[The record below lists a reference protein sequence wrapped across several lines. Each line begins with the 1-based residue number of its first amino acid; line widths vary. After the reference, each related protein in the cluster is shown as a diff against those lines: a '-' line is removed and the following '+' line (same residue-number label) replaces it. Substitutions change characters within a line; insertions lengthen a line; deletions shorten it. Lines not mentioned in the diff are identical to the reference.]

1 MFTSDGS
8 LTLQNNGSLLQT
20 DNLAKNVGA
29 NFTVERAAK
38 PMIRFDFTY
47 WSSPVVGQTL
57 KLLSPTTL
65 FDKYFGWNRITQA
78 WIPYNSGAHV
88 MEPGLG
94 YSVRAPQATST
105 TVPAAFT
112 GIFKGTPNN
121 GVIEVPVVGNGGYN
135 LLGNPYPSALS
146 ADAFI
151 LANSD
156 LDGTLYFWTHN
167 TAPSSSNG
175 FYYTYAANDYASYN
189 YMGGTGTA
197 AAASGTALNNNN
209 IPNGK
214 VASGQGFFAK
224 GKTAPQDGTA
234 TFNNSMRISG
244 DNNQFFKSANTTEI
258 EKHRI
263 WLNISNTNAS
273 FRQILLGYTANATT
287 GYDNGWDGELMS
299 NSLLTIYSFA
309 DNKKVGIQSLPLP
322 FNQNNAV
329 VLANADTTKREMV

>member
-1 MFTSDGS
+1 
-8 LTLQNNGSLLQT
+8 
-20 DNLAKNVGA
+20 
-29 NFTVERAAK
+29 
-38 PMIRFDFTY
+38 
-47 WSSPVVGQTL
+47 
-57 KLLSPTTL
+57 
-65 FDKYFGWNRITQA
+65 
-78 WIPYNSGAHV
+78 
-88 MEPGLG
+88 
-94 YSVRAPQATST
+94 
-105 TVPAAFT
+105 
-112 GIFKGTPNN
+112 
-121 GVIEVPVVGNGGYN
+121 
-135 LLGNPYPSALS
+135 
-146 ADAFI
+146 
-151 LANSD
+151 
-156 LDGTLYFWTHN
+156 
-167 TAPSSSNG
+167 
-175 FYYTYAANDYASYN
+175 
-189 YMGGTGTA
+189 MGGTGTA

-329 VLANADTTKREMV
+329 VLGFQTNFAGSHRIAIDKIDGLFLNQNVYLHDKSLDLIHDLKIAPYDFVSTVGTFDQRFEIVYVNSTLGTSDSDFQNQLYIYKEKESLVVKSPTAEMKTITIIDMQGRVLQTIDSINDFQVILNVNFPHQVLLLSITTQDNNVITKKLMY